1 MSCLGHTVLTVSSSL
16 TGGEEKTNLFS
27 WTFLVVV
34 SEELALIIIP
44 TVHPALLQTGDTKEG
59 LQGVLLVGLTGG
71 VVAGAAHC

>member
-1 MSCLGHTVLTVSSSL
+1 MLGL
-16 TGGEEKTNLFS
+16 
-27 WTFLVVV
+27 TFLVVV

-44 TVHPALLQTGDTKEG
+44 TVHSALLQTGDTKEG